1 MFEQKVVL
9 VTGGSSG
16 IGQAVCIRLAAY
28 GAKVIVHYSNS
39 KAGAEY
45 TLNCIREQ
53 GGEGYIVQADVSS
66 EEEVKHMI
74 VLAMQR
80 YGELHYV
87 VNNAG
92 ATEQWPLEDL
102 DGIPDEVWDRLFAVN
117 VKGMFYVAKAARAY
131 LIQQADSAIVNV
143 GSVAGT
149 TGIGSSLPYAVSKA
163 AVHGLTKSLAFAL
176 APHVRVNAIAPGA
189 VDTRWWAGHE
199 EKMRRLSGDMLLK
212 RISTPE
218 DIAESICAM
227 LVQQSLTGQIITI
240 DNGQTMA

>member
-92 ATEQWPLEDL
+92 ATEQWPLENL

-131 LIQQADSAIVNV
+131 LIQQEDSAIVNV

-149 TGIGSSLPYAVSKA
+149 SGIGSSLPYAVSKA

-227 LVQQSLTGQIITI
+227 LVQRSLTGQIITV